1 MNLGSSSDVCWHSSR
16 ELYRFHC
23 CHWGCWE
30 PVSLCLGFRFAL
42 LPPSASF
49 PWQGTALHILPI
61 SLSSTLLN
69 HIGSVRHQFVVD
81 PSPTHPLFC
90 GGLPHNFMR
99 FALFFSFLLEFF
111 WSYFGSGSLNYR
123 LVQLFPCPAILSPTS
138 ESRPASD
145 SICVTATNIILPE
158 SAKCFPHFILIF
170 LSKGSLNRRRYQI
183 FKFKEDKNSR
193 SPFIW

>member
-99 FALFFSFLLEFF
+99 FCPLLFFSSGIFLIVFWIREFE
-111 WSYFGSGSLNYR
+111 LP
-123 LVQLFPCPAILSPTS
+123 PCPTFSLPGHSLSNQ
-138 ESRPASD
+138 R
-145 SICVTATNIILPE
+145 VTPSLRLYLRSSNKHYSPRVN
-158 SAKCFPHFILIF
+158 KVFPSFHFNF
-170 LSKGSLNRRRYQI
+170 
-183 FKFKEDKNSR
+183 FE
-193 SPFIW
+193 